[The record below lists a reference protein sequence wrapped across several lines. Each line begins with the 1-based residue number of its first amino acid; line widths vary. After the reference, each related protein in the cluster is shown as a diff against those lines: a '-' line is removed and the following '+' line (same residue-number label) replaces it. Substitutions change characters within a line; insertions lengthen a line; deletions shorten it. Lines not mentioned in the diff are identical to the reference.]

1 MGMLLRRHN
10 LPKPKPKPIVAE
22 PKQEETKPVETQAKK
37 ATKKK

>member
-10 LPKPKPKPIVAE
+10 LPKPKPVMAE
-22 PKQEETKPVETQAKK
+22 SKKEETKPVEAQAKK

>member
-10 LPKPKPKPIVAE
+10 LPKPKPVMAE
-22 PKQEETKPVETQAKK
+22 PKQEETKPVETRAKK